1 MRIELI
7 NFIYRYFIK
16 HLFNVYGERMNHRN
30 HLFLGASTVLL
41 VGGFIACEPKATETA
56 VQAQVAAQLQTKAAD
71 DRVVLLEQ
79 QVADM
84 KSGKGK
90 NAASGDQET
99 IEQLSAAH
107 LRALDRQLAD
117 ARQRAAERRRDAETI
132 ASTPVNQR
140 PRYATIEVPSGTRIT
155 VKLGSELATDKDQP
169 GDPWSGTL
177 SEDVVVGNAAAWAA
191 GTTVSGVVAQS
202 TPAGRLSSGR
212 GGLGIRLTTVGRN
225 GVDAGT
231 YMVVGD
237 ARGNRDAKYL
247 GGTAALGALVGV
259 LTDKNHQ
266 GDHALGGAAA
276 GALAGTAL
284 AAGTADTVIRI
295 PVSHTVTFSLTAPE
309 QVAIR

>member
-1 MRIELI
+1 MHRISIFTTGSLAI
-7 NFIYRYFIK
+7 
-16 HLFNVYGERMNHRN
+16 
-30 HLFLGASTVLL
+30 LL
-41 VGGFIACEPKATETA
+41 VAGFTACQPKANDAA
-56 VQAQVAAQLQTKAAD
+56 VQAQVATQMQTKAAD
-71 DRVVLLEQ
+71 DRVAMLEQ

-84 KSGKGK
+84 KAGK
-90 NAASGDQET
+90 NTATGDQET
-99 IEQLSAAH
+99 IKQLSAANV
-107 LRALDRQLAD
+107 RALDRQLAE
-117 ARQRAAERRRDAETI
+117 ARQLAAERRRNAETV
-132 ASTPVNQR
+132 AATPVAQR
-140 PRYATIEVPSGTRIT
+140 PKYTIVEVPSGTRIT
-155 VKLGSELATDKDQP
+155 VRMSHELATDKDQP

-177 SEDVVVGNAAAWAA
+177 SEDVAVGNAIAWAA

-202 TPAGRLSSGR
+202 TPAGRLASGR
-212 GGLGIRLTTVGRN
+212 GGLGIRLTTVGSN

-237 ARGNRDAKYL
+237 ALGKRDAKFI

-295 PVSHTVTFSLTAPE
+295 PATLSVTFSLTTAE
-309 QVAIR
+309 QVTIK

>member
-1 MRIELI
+1 
-7 NFIYRYFIK
+7 
-16 HLFNVYGERMNHRN
+16 MNS
-30 HLFLGASTVLL
+30 FSTLTQGSLAVLL
-41 VGGFIACEPKATETA
+41 VCGFTACEPKANDA
-56 VQAQVAAQLQTKAAD
+56 AIQAQVAAQLQTKAAD
-71 DRVVLLEQ
+71 DRVALLEQ

-84 KSGKGK
+84 KTGKS
-90 NAASGDQET
+90 NSSASGDQET
-99 IEQLSAAH
+99 INQLSAAH
-107 LRALDRQLAD
+107 IRSLDRQLAD
-117 ARQRAAERRRDAETI
+117 ARQHAAERRKDAATL

-140 PRYATIEVPSGTRIT
+140 PRYTTVEVPSGTRIT
-155 VKLGSELATDKDQP
+155 VRMGAELATDRDQP

-177 SEDVVVGNAAAWAA
+177 SENVLVGNTVAWAA
-191 GTTVSGVVAQS
+191 GTPVSGVVAQS
-202 TPAGRLSSGR
+202 TPAGRLASGK
-212 GGLGIRLTTVGRN
+212 GGLAIRLTTVGSN

-237 ARGNRDAKYL
+237 ALGKRDAKFI

-295 PVSHTVTFSLTAPE
+295 PASHSVTFSLTAPE
-309 QVAIR
+309 QVTVR

>member
-1 MRIELI
+1 
-7 NFIYRYFIK
+7 
-16 HLFNVYGERMNHRN
+16 MNSH
-30 HLFLGASTVLL
+30 TVLTHGSL
-41 VGGFIACEPKATETA
+41 AVLLAVGFTACQPKANDPA
-56 VQAQVAAQLQTKAAD
+56 VQAQVTAQLQAKAAE
-71 DRVVLLEQ
+71 DRVALLEQ

-84 KSGKGK
+84 KAGKTG
-90 NAASGDQET
+90 ASGDQEA
-99 IEQLSAAH
+99 IKQLSASH

-117 ARQRAAERRRDAETI
+117 ARQRAAERRKDAATL
-132 ASTPVNQR
+132 AATPVAQL
-140 PRYATIEVPSGTRIT
+140 PRVTTVEVPSGTRIT
-155 VKLGSELATDKDQP
+155 VRMGAELATDRDQP

-177 SEDVVVGNAAAWAA
+177 AEDVVVGNTVAWAA
-191 GTTVSGVVAQS
+191 GTNVSGVVAQS
-202 TPAGRLSSGR
+202 TPAGRLSSGK

-237 ARGNRDAKYL
+237 TRGKRDAKFI

-259 LTDKNHQ
+259 LTDKEHQ

-295 PVSHTVTFSLTAPE
+295 PASLNVTFSLTAPE
-309 QVAIR
+309 QVTVK